1 MGKIREATKMLWKF
15 VGKLLNCGRKPMDF
29 RTPNLRVK
37 ELFHPLQVDTRV
49 LFGCS
54 DFKKVFRHSLFKH
67 VLIYLISQNIALL
80 YYGYAA
86 MVLPCPTLG
95 HLCSL
100 QLTSLQIFAEL
111 RCDWPLHTTSVA
123 VGFVSRSLR
132 LGCSAHVAAAR
143 LSTPPGSTS
152 PAGDPFSG
160 RQRDDVVRSGAA

>member
-1 MGKIREATKMLWKF
+1 MGKIREAPTCYGKF
-15 VGKLLNCGRKPMDF
+15 MGKLLNCGRKPTDF
-29 RTPNLRVK
+29 RTTNLRVK
-37 ELFHPLQVDTRV
+37 ELLHPLQVNTCV

-54 DFKKVFRHSLFKH
+54 DFKKVFRYSLFKH
-67 VLIYLISQNIALL
+67 VRIYLISQNITLL
-80 YYGYAA
+80 YYRYVA
-86 MVLPCPTLG
+86 MMLPCPTLG

-111 RCDWPLHTTSVA
+111 RCDRPLHTTSVA
-123 VGFVSRSLR
+123 VGFVPRSLR

-143 LSTPPGSTS
+143 LSAPPGSAS